1 MKIPD
6 NLFYTKEHEWLKIDG
21 DIAIVGISDFA
32 QSELGDIVFVE
43 LPEIND
49 NFSKDDVFG
58 TIEAIKTVADLY
70 SPISGEVVAINE
82 NIESSP
88 ETVNKEPYDNGW
100 IIKLK
105 IDNKDEIDT
114 LLSPSEY
121 KELIS

>member
-43 LPEIND
+43 MPEISD

>member
-6 NLFYTKEHEWLKIDG
+6 NLFFTKEHEWLKIDG

-49 NFSKDDVFG
+49 NFTKDDVFG

-70 SPISGEVVAINE
+70 SPISGEVVAVND

-88 ETVNKEPYDNGW
+88 ETVNQEPYDNGW
-100 IIKLK
+100 IVKLK
-105 IDNKDEIDT
+105 IKNKDEIKT
-114 LLSPSEY
+114 LLNPNEY

>member
-82 NIESSP
+82 DIESSP

>member
-43 LPEIND
+43 LPEISD

-82 NIESSP
+82 AIESSP

-105 IDNKDEIDT
+105 INNKDEINT
-114 LLSPSEY
+114 LLSPNEY

>member
-70 SPISGEVVAINE
+70 SPISGEVVAVNE

-100 IIKLK
+100 IVKLK
-105 IDNKDEIDT
+105 INDKDEINT
-114 LLSPSEY
+114 LLSPNEY